1 MLKASQIDFSYGSKQ
16 LFNQFS
22 LSPQEH
28 QITTLIGPNGSGKST
43 LFRLLTRAIR
53 PSAGTIT
60 LDGQDIWQLAAK
72 DFAKKVAIV
81 HQQNQLYDQI
91 TVKELVKMGRL
102 PYHSLMGDEEN
113 GSARLQQ
120 IMQELEIAD
129 LADKFIAQLSG
140 GQQQRVWL
148 ATALAQ
154 EPEYL
159 FLDEP
164 TTYLDLHFQ
173 YCFLDLVKKLNRKQN
188 LTICMILHDLN
199 QALQYSNQVILLNQG
214 RIQKQGRPEEVIT
227 AQAIRQNF
235 GIDCEM
241 IETEQGKVL
250 LMAGS
255 EAK

>member
-22 LSPQEH
+22 LSLQEH

-81 HQQNQLYDQI
+81 HQQNQLYNQI

-173 YCFLDLVKKLNRKQN
+173 YRFLDLVKKN
-188 LTICMILHDLN
+188 
-199 QALQYSNQVILLNQG
+199 
-214 RIQKQGRPEEVIT
+214 
-227 AQAIRQNF
+227 
-235 GIDCEM
+235 
-241 IETEQGKVL
+241 
-250 LMAGS
+250 
-255 EAK
+255 

>member
-16 LFNQFS
+16 LFIN
-22 LSPQEH
+22 LSEPAGE
-28 QITTLIGPNGSGKST
+28 PDYDFNWSNGSGKST

-159 FLDEP
+159 FLDDQQH
-164 TTYLDLHFQ
+164 TW
-173 YCFLDLVKKLNRKQN
+173 
-188 LTICMILHDLN
+188 ICIFSI
-199 QALQYSNQVILLNQG
+199 AFWI
-214 RIQKQGRPEEVIT
+214 
-227 AQAIRQNF
+227 
-235 GIDCEM
+235 
-241 IETEQGKVL
+241 
-250 LMAGS
+250 
-255 EAK
+255 

>member
-22 LSPQEH
+22 LSLQEH

-43 LFRLLTRAIR
+43 LFRLLTRTIR

-173 YCFLDLVKKLNRKQN
+173 
-188 LTICMILHDLN
+188 
-199 QALQYSNQVILLNQG
+199 
-214 RIQKQGRPEEVIT
+214 
-227 AQAIRQNF
+227 
-235 GIDCEM
+235 
-241 IETEQGKVL
+241 
-250 LMAGS
+250 
-255 EAK
+255 

>member
-22 LSPQEH
+22 LSLQEH

-81 HQQNQLYDQI
+81 HQQNQLYD
-91 TVKELVKMGRL
+91 L

-173 YCFLDLVKKLNRKQN
+173 YRFLDLVKKLNRKQN